1 MARWTVG
8 IFQFLITYNESTYLI
23 IISCMNS
30 ESDTRFISERRVWS
44 QKAKAVS
51 LASALAVVCG
61 AVIVYFVYLTYQ
73 PPVIAPTGYGLNAEQ
88 LLDTTPY
95 GYLLLT
101 ANVKN
106 DETVESQVLKYDFS
120 DSRFTTDSVGSA
132 PESLA
137 VGDYQ
142 VSMRQVA
149 TGDTTGDLGAVL
161 VTNTQSGEAIEIP
174 GSEQYQKSDLAVSSV
189 GEYVA
194 YGYTTRAVGE
204 NEFVSESSVLLYNM
218 LTTESIILSS
228 ASEPFFNKNGTK
240 ILYLGVDGIYEYDLA
255 VKTSTRVF
263 ITAPNITL
271 ADDLAASLDSRYIV
285 LTSPTKNQIK
295 VAVNVSGDTTVFSEI
310 GAVIT
315 PGTIYNNPVIAED
328 GRMYAVQSGPSTIE
342 VRSVENAEV
351 LNTISLSEVSL
362 ADNVKLTTWVTPG
375 SYIINQDSESDS
387 NIGN

>member
-1 MARWTVG
+1 
-8 IFQFLITYNESTYLI
+8 
-23 IISCMNS
+23 MNS
-30 ESDTRFISERRVWS
+30 ESDARFISERRVLS

-51 LASALAVVCG
+51 LASALVAVCG
-61 AVIVYFVYLTYQ
+61 AVIVYYFYLTYQ
-73 PPVIAPTGYGLNAEQ
+73 PLVIAPTGYGLNAEQ
-88 LLDTTPY
+88 ILDTTPY

-106 DETVESQVLKYDFS
+106 DETVDSQVLKYDFS

-132 PESLA
+132 PESEAL
-137 VGDYQ
+137 GDYQ
-142 VSMRQVA
+142 VSMRHVA
-149 TGDTTGDLGAVL
+149 AGDTTGDLGAVL
-161 VTNTQSGEAIEIP
+161 VTNTKSGETIEIP
-174 GSEQYQKSDLAVSSV
+174 GSEQYQKSDLAISPT

-342 VRSVENAEV
+342 VRSLENAEV
-351 LNTISLSEVSL
+351 LNTISLPEVSV
-362 ADNVKLTTWVTPG
+362 ADNVILTTWVTPG
-375 SYIINQDSESDS
+375 QNVIDQDSESDS